1 MHLHLIRSP
10 SFDLCLL
17 CITSNP
23 TTSGVSAGPHAAG
36 LHPAPRDGRPRRLQE
51 ELRPL
56 RPRPR
61 PRRHVTASWA
71 CPASTCDENEEV
83 TPPPPPS
90 PPPSPPPPQQ
100 QQQHSHHFNDI
111 CRHMSEEAVAPIPPG
126 HTQQSR
132 LMAAAEPRP
141 TPSQQ
146 L

>member
-1 MHLHLIRSP
+1 MRTDTQCIGTSSMR
-10 SFDLCLL
+10 LL
-17 CITSNP
+17 YITSIP
-23 TTSGVSAGPHAAG
+23 TASCVSAGPHAAG

-56 RPRPR
+56 GPRLRRPR

-71 CPASTCDENEEV
+71 CPAMKTKRLRRHRRRR
-83 TPPPPPS
+83 
-90 PPPSPPPPQQ
+90 PPSPPPPQQ
-100 QQQHSHHFNDI
+100 QQHSHYFNDI

-126 HTQQSR
+126 HTQQS
-132 LMAAAEPRP
+132 MAAAEQRP